1 MHSNF
6 IEIILPR
13 GCSHVNLLHICRTAV
28 LTNIYGK
35 VLLPILLIMPV
46 IFFNTNLC
54 PFLQALTALRIT
66 PEFCLRFSNTMCP
79 VYRIEE
85 WHKLAVS
92 SNHRKKMTKDR
103 IRRSWRPLRFMIQ
116 NNNTID
122 KHCMKPMSYCFQ
134 AGCRSSILKPPQTME
149 GHIKLIIEMQTRE
162 SKIVYHS

>member
-92 SNHRKKMTKDR
+92 SNHREKWKR
-103 IRRSWRPLRFMIQ
+103 IVSGDLGGHSTSWYKATTRLTNFSWSLCLTAFKQ
-116 NNNTID
+116 
-122 KHCMKPMSYCFQ
+122 C
-134 AGCRSSILKPPQTME
+134 AGAPS
-149 GHIKLIIEMQTRE
+149 
-162 SKIVYHS
+162 